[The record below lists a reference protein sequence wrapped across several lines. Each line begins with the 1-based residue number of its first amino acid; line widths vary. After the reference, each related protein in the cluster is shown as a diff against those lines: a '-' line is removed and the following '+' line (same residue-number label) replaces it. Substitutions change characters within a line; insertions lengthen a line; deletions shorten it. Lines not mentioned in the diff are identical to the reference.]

1 MQPQL
6 TLLKTKCLWEKWQE
20 LNFQKLLK
28 RELLYQQT
36 AFYRGLYQYLFL
48 QGRLAQWFNKSLY
61 IKMLQGRSSIMLYRE
76 FRIWVLKKH
85 LILYKILEMIK
96 ISVDIIYR
104 TLFMLGVISNGKI
117 YTSNNNHN
125 LLFRIQEEFGEIK
138 T

>member
-1 MQPQL
+1 
-6 TLLKTKCLWEKWQE
+6 
-20 LNFQKLLK
+20 
-28 RELLYQQT
+28 
-36 AFYRGLYQYLFL
+36 
-48 QGRLAQWFNKSLY
+48 
-61 IKMLQGRSSIMLYRE
+61 MLQGRSSIMLYRE